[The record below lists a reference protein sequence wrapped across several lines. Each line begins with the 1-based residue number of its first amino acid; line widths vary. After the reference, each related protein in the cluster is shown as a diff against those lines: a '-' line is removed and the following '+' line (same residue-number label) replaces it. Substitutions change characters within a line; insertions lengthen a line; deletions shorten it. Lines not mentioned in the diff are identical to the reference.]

1 MEQQVLTLLPSR
13 LTMPCIE
20 PYGSADQ
27 QFVISFTPCLQI
39 TSYNLSLREID
50 TVQDE
55 AEYVPNAL
63 EAVLRKG
70 HLEMLREPL
79 LQTILRFK
87 WEAFA
92 KWQVCC
98 GVWIYADEVQ
108 LHR

>member
-1 MEQQVLTLLPSR
+1 M
-13 LTMPCIE
+13 
-20 PYGSADQ
+20 
-27 QFVISFTPCLQI
+27 QI

-55 AEYVPNAL
+55 TEYVPNAL

-70 HLEMLREPL
+70 HLDLLREPL

-92 KWQVCC
+92 KWQVRPLRLGSLCKTA
-98 GVWIYADEVQ
+98 GRAVREKLELLSERA
-108 LHR
+108 